1 MFVYPEGIGK
11 KMNSTIIQVND
22 LTKRYRD
29 VLAVDHISFE
39 IGEGEIFGFLGPNGA
54 GKTTTIRMLTTL
66 SRACPL
72 ALPFSFASTALL
84 PASSMPTLAPRCRKH
99 ESNIQSGGH
108 HSVSHLKRNVE
119 QCSVYFS
126 NLRFCF
132 SRSFCGDMHCDR
144 CVRLQQGTKH
154 GVEDRE

>member
-1 MFVYPEGIGK
+1 
-11 KMNSTIIQVND
+11 MNSTIIQVND

-84 PASSMPTLAPRCRKH
+84 PASSMPTWLRDVANMNPISKAADIIRYLIINGTLSSAQFTSVIYDFAFLGVFVVICTVIGVFV
-99 ESNIQSGGH
+99 SNRG
-108 HSVSHLKRNVE
+108 
-119 QCSVYFS
+119 
-126 NLRFCF
+126 LR
-132 SRSFCGDMHCDR
+132 M
-144 CVRLQQGTKH
+144 
-154 GVEDRE
+154 E